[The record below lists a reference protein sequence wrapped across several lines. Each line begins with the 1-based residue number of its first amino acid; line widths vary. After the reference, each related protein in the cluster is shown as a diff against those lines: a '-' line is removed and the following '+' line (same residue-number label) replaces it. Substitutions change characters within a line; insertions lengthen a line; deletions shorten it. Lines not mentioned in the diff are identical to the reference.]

1 MQLPIVTL
9 LLARLR
15 GAVRGVQLAVHFSL
29 MDSANYCHGMASSH
43 CFETASLTAIS
54 SPSHLTSKTDLLTSS
69 KALRKLLTSKAN
81 LTLSSHSSLT
91 SSLNLLID
99 RKAYMLVVFG
109 FFFGGGTVNQ
119 LHASWVW
126 RHGNHGIQEAAI
138 RQPSS
143 NLFYKEVADSIW
155 NVDGL
160 KKKNK
165 TPPKTPKTQRQM
177 EGWSEG
183 GSR

>member
-9 LLARLR
+9 LLARPR

-109 FFFGGGTVNQ
+109 FFLGGGGQSTNCMPAGSGDMEIMAFRRLLSGSHLPIYFTKKLQ
-119 LHASWVW
+119 TAS
-126 RHGNHGIQEAAI
+126 E
-138 RQPSS
+138 
-143 NLFYKEVADSIW
+143 
-155 NVDGL
+155 
-160 KKKNK
+160 
-165 TPPKTPKTQRQM
+165 M
-177 EGWSEG
+177 
-183 GSR
+183 

>member
-9 LLARLR
+9 LLARPR

-109 FFFGGGTVNQ
+109 FFLGGGDSQPTACQ
-119 LHASWVW
+119 LGLETWKSW
-126 RHGNHGIQEAAI
+126 HSGGCYQAAI
-138 RQPSS
+138 FQFILQRSCRQH
-143 NLFYKEVADSIW
+143 
-155 NVDGL
+155 L
-160 KKKNK
+160 KCRWIEKK

-177 EGWSEG
+177 EG
-183 GSR
+183 

>member
-9 LLARLR
+9 LLARPR

-143 NLFYKEVADSIW
+143 NLFYKEVADSI
-155 NVDGL
+155 
-160 KKKNK
+160 
-165 TPPKTPKTQRQM
+165 
-177 EGWSEG
+177 
-183 GSR
+183 